1 MNIKLSHGT
10 KKDGGKLDFRPQ
22 WLMVQS
28 PKSAEP
34 RIVNVF
40 GTK

>member
-1 MNIKLSHGT
+1 MNIKLSHDT
-10 KKDGGKLDFRPQ
+10 RKDGGELDFKPE

-40 GTK
+40 GAK